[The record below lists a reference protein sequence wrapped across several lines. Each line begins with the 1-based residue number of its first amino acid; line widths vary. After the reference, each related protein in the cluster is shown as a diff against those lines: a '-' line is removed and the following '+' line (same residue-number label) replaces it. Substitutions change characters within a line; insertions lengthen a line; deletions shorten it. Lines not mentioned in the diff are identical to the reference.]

1 MNKYQ
6 KWGCSLNGQST
17 VLARQMIWNH
27 TPSSPQV
34 IERTQHL
41 TRWLLEVSVQSTGT
55 PDSSMYYQ
63 NMVMIVCTSDAIF
76 DFYAPIAQWQ
86 SRSFV
91 RIGLGALK
99 RKRAFLRMLFACIYL
114 YVQNCTHLSLSF
126 LTSSIKSIASSTAL
140 FMAFDNSF
148 VSNDLYGSSSQ
159 LAEPGLPI

>member
-1 MNKYQ
+1 M
-6 KWGCSLNGQST
+6 
-17 VLARQMIWNH
+17 
-27 TPSSPQV
+27 
-34 IERTQHL
+34 ERTQHL

-55 PDSSMYYQ
+55 PDSSMYYE

-76 DFYAPIAQWQ
+76 DFIFYAPIAQRQ
-86 SRSFV
+86 CSSLVMSRSFV

-99 RKRAFLRMLFACIYL
+99 RKRAFYRMLFSCIYL

-140 FMAFDNSF
+140 FIAFDNSF